1 MLNKLEYSWCS
12 YSVHSISLKEF
23 KLMVVCTRLHFCRGS
38 VNENCKSTLAHH
50 HQSMFVFFTH
60 LLFISASE
68 NDGQLNVS
76 SGATVVKTKFVVFKL
91 KQWITLILYL
101 LLFCRGGMKVSFSWL
116 HCFPLLLHTS
126 ADPSGVC
133 FSLLWHTKLVIFVY
147 FFRELHMNLKQHSLV
162 SQKTSRLD

>member
-91 KQWITLILYL
+91 KQ
-101 LLFCRGGMKVSFSWL
+101 
-116 HCFPLLLHTS
+116 
-126 ADPSGVC
+126 
-133 FSLLWHTKLVIFVY
+133 
-147 FFRELHMNLKQHSLV
+147 
-162 SQKTSRLD
+162 